1 MASLEQIKN
10 LVKSEEYDFLR
21 NDPRLGNNIILLGV
35 GGSHA
40 YGTNIE
46 GSDLDLR
53 GVALN
58 TRQEILGTH
67 KFQSVVDDKTDTTI
81 FSVNKAIDMLTDCN
95 PNIIELLG
103 LRPEHYLQISA
114 VGQELIDNR
123 KLFLSKRA
131 VKTFGGFANN
141 MLKNLYNGGMSETKM
156 PKHQMHTIRLYLTG
170 IDVLEKGEIITYR
183 ESDLEDLMKIR
194 LGAFIDDSG
203 KVKDS
208 FYDLVKDYEYK
219 LQQAAAASTLP
230 EQPDYNAIF
239 ELRAS
244 INERVVL
251 GTI

>member
-21 NDPRLGNNIILLGV
+21 NDPRLGSNIILLGV

-131 VKTFGGFANN
+131 VNTFGGFANN
-141 MLKNLYNGGMSETKM
+141 MLKRLNSTKDAKV
-156 PKHQMHTIRLYLTG
+156 PKHQMHTIRLYLMG
-170 IDVLEKGEIITYR
+170 IDVLTKEEIVTYR
-183 ESDLEDLMKIR
+183 EDDHDELMSIR
-194 LGAFIDDSG
+194 LGAYVDSNG
-203 KVKDS
+203 NPLDS
-208 FYDLVKDYEYK
+208 FYDLVQHYEGK
-219 LQQAAAASTLP
+219 LQAAAESSKLP
-230 EQPDYNAIF
+230 EVPNYNEIF
-239 ELRAS
+239 KLRAG